1 MPLWTKRT
9 IVALLL
15 AATLICSLP
24 AAGTAEEDGEIQ
36 YGQTTSSVNFRSLPN
51 TDCEVIDQLEPGER
65 LRVLAYEDGWY
76 RVMRGNVVGYIRG
89 DYLFV
94 NSNGTRGAYIL
105 EDGVLLRGAPSEN
118 AYAVKSLTGGQ
129 GVKIKAM
136 IGEWCFI
143 LADDYCGYV
152 LYEQLKMTQGTSAE
166 GTQLYIGMEGTDV
179 RKLQQELYRRGFLS
193 KADISGV
200 FGAKTRTA
208 VMEFQKLADLSVDG
222 RAGVDTQNAIYDST
236 NNITKANAVYNQ
248 VKGTV
253 ELLNWFEGGSDWL
266 ARYSVFTVTDVRTGL
281 SFRARRFGGWYHADS
296 EPLTAADTAIMLRA
310 AGGKWTWN
318 RRPIWITYRGR
329 TVAASMHSMPHMANP
344 TPSNNFDG
352 HFCIHLYKSKVHENS
367 KECPRHQ
374 ACVMEAYRAGR

>member
-1 MPLWTKRT
+1 M
-9 IVALLL
+9 
-15 AATLICSLP
+15 
-24 AAGTAEEDGEIQ
+24 
-36 YGQTTSSVNFRSLPN
+36 
-51 TDCEVIDQLEPGER
+51 
-65 LRVLAYEDGWY
+65 LAYEDGWY

-253 ELLNWFEGGSDWL
+253 ELLNWFKGGSDWL